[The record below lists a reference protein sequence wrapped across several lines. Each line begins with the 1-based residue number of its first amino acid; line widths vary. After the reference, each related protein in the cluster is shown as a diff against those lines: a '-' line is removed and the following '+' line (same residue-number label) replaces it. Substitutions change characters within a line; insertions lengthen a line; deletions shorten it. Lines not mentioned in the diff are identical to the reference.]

1 MGGRWRRVQEGLKQK
16 WNVNSEK
23 GFTATS
29 NSRNELMMEEAAK
42 LATQL
47 RDIVT
52 HVKKMQK
59 DIHSMISDTRKI
71 MLCSL
76 PRTFDFAPS
85 GQAVPEDPDPK
96 LIGQNVQL
104 DLFASA
110 DTTLKQRLD
119 EKVVVPLEAWLNAF
133 QAVQVHMRKLEAL
146 RLELDSR
153 RRTVDNLHAVCE
165 RQKLALDESNEK
177 LRERHQN
184 TLQTMQHKERKKNAV
199 LNAFH
204 EQEANIYNALSTLL
218 KDTACLKDY
227 TAESYSILQE
237 VFGTVHNAFDVREW
251 HGQGPT
257 SLSSQPQSPDHQHY
271 MQSPTSQKS
280 SSPGGPLRNGSGG
293 FRSRKTDSA
302 NTDDSQYYGNGHGV
316 YDNTSASTGDN
327 VHPQC
332 YPIIGAADHYKHP
345 MNGYA

>member
-29 NSRNELMMEEAAK
+29 NARNEMMMDEAAK
-42 LATQL
+42 LASQL
-47 RDIVT
+47 RDIDM

-59 DIHSMISDTRKI
+59 DIHAMISDTRKI

-104 DLFASA
+104 DRFASA
-110 DTTLKQRLD
+110 DAMLKQRLD
-119 EKVVVPLEAWLNAF
+119 EKVVVPLEAWLSAF
-133 QAVQVHMRKLEAL
+133 QDIQVHMRKLEAL

-165 RQKLALDESNEK
+165 RQKQALDESNEK
-177 LRERHQN
+177 LRERHQS
-184 TLQTMQHKERKKNAV
+184 TLRTMQHKEKKKNGV
-199 LNAFH
+199 LAAFQ

-227 TAESYSILQE
+227 TAEAYDILQE
-237 VFGTVHNAFDVREW
+237 VFGTVHSAFDIREW
-251 HGQGPT
+251 QVQGPP
-257 SLSSQPQSPDHQHY
+257 SFSSQPQSPDPRRTVP
-271 MQSPTSQKS
+271 SSASQKS
-280 SSPGGPLRNGSGG
+280 SSPGGILRSLSGALRN
-293 FRSRKTDSA
+293 RKTDSA
-302 NTDDSQYYGNGHGV
+302 NTDDSQYCANGHGV
-316 YDNTSASTGDN
+316 YDNVSTSTGEDS
-327 VHPQC
+327 HPHGFPVAGAGNHYV
-332 YPIIGAADHYKHP
+332 YPT
-345 MNGYA
+345 NGYA